1 MKKINLYAMFFF
13 IILIIFHNASAVEL
27 NKDIIIPNEINN
39 KIKKPMNTS
48 IIPPSYYFNL
58 TFKNDSKYD
67 KLNLYRTYDH
77 CMYNAGEESIYLQ
90 AGEEE
95 TQQVEIKNL
104 FGVPLCTGIAK
115 SIVWTATTYFNN
127 SQYKQCV
134 ITLTFS
140 YNPFFYISGYDWYYH
155 VNTESGC
162 DLTVIPDCGGNNCL
176 NNFGTPIADDY
187 NITIAIKDDNNW
199 EPPSITS
206 PKPNS
211 TVENNY
217 ITISGKGRNQDGT
230 LPNIN
235 TSFNS
240 YFYEVQPTGVGDN
253 WEGQLWMPCG
263 ITGTVILEGIDN
275 SGVTFNGPPCGET
288 ITSMQDGQTISAGK
302 YSLSGRV
309 NSDTADDAKR
319 IQVQI
324 TGYNSDGTI
333 YTPAKSYTPDVDT
346 GTGEWRLDGL
356 EAFCSIQYKAS
367 VFSYSSE
374 SQATHH
380 SFLPEI
386 PGKEEVSYSV
396 QNCPPEITSPKPN
409 STVENNYITISGKG
423 RNQDGTLP
431 NINTSFNFY
440 FYEVQPTGVGDNW
453 EGQLW
458 MPCGIT
464 GTVSLEGIDNS
475 GVTFNGPPCGE
486 TITSMQDG
494 QTISAGKYSLSGRV
508 NSDTADDAKRIQ
520 VQITGYNSDGTIYTP
535 AKSYTPDVDTGTG
548 EWKLDGLEA
557 VCFISY
563 KAFVLDHSS
572 ELQSTHQSFLPSVQ
586 GKKEVSYSAQNCPVK
601 ITKPENNELISS
613 TTQDTQNILIE
624 GQAANGST
632 VNISY
637 KHNDY
642 ESPSYSVSPDN
653 NNWRYEIQRMPV
665 GFIMIRAVGRNI
677 SGESIPNNKDEVKI
691 LSSKVF
697 SVKIRNDS
705 VFTEFYGTSMPT
717 IKDDEENLM
726 SGVELSF
733 NRVEFPEE
741 PEEIV
746 SDENGNWTYEYKHYA
761 KRGEYLFTFQESS
774 DNYFYQSRGGKT
786 FKCIGSDRGMNCI
799 NKN

>member
-1 MKKINLYAMFFF
+1 MITL
-13 IILIIFHNASAVEL
+13 
-27 NKDIIIPNEINN
+27 
-39 KIKKPMNTS
+39 
-48 IIPPSYYFNL
+48 
-58 TFKNDSKYD
+58 DSK
-67 KLNLYRTYDH
+67 
-77 CMYNAGEESIYLQ
+77 
-90 AGEEE
+90 
-95 TQQVEIKNL
+95 
-104 FGVPLCTGIAK
+104 
-115 SIVWTATTYFNN
+115 
-127 SQYKQCV
+127 
-134 ITLTFS
+134 
-140 YNPFFYISGYDWYYH
+140 
-155 VNTESGC
+155 
-162 DLTVIPDCGGNNCL
+162 
-176 NNFGTPIADDY
+176 
-187 NITIAIKDDNNW
+187 
-199 EPPSITS
+199 EPPRIIS
-206 PKPNS
+206 PFSNS

-240 YFYEVQPTGVGDN
+240 YFYEVQP
-253 WEGQLWMPCG
+253 
-263 ITGTVILEGIDN
+263 IDN

-431 NINTSFNFY
+431 NINTSFNSY
-440 FYEVQPTGVGDNW
+440 FYEVQPTGVRDNW

-548 EWKLDGLEA
+548 KWRLDGLEA

-563 KAFVLDHSS
+563 QAVVFDHSS
-572 ELQSTHQSFLPSVQ
+572 ELQSIHQSFLPGVQ

-601 ITKPENNELISS
+601 ITNPKNDELISS

-637 KHNDY
+637 KHNY
-642 ESPSYSVSPDN
+642 FESPSYSVSPDN
-653 NNWRYEIQRMPV
+653 NNWRYEVQGVPI
-665 GFIMIRAVGRNI
+665 GFIMVRAVGRNI
-677 SGESIPNNKDEVKI
+677 SGEPIPNNKDEVII

-717 IKDDEENLM
+717 IDDDKGNLM
-726 SGVELSF
+726 SGVDIYF
-733 NRVEFPEE
+733 NIFGD
-741 PEEIV
+741 PEEIL
-746 SDENGNWTYEYKHYA
+746 SDEKGNWTYEYKHYA

-774 DNYFYQSRGGKT
+774 DNYFYKSRGNKT

>member
-27 NKDIIIPNEINN
+27 NKEIIIPNEINN

-199 EPPSITS
+199 EPPS
-206 PKPNS
+206 
-211 TVENNY
+211 
-217 ITISGKGRNQDGT
+217 
-230 LPNIN
+230 
-235 TSFNS
+235 
-240 YFYEVQPTGVGDN
+240 
-253 WEGQLWMPCG
+253 
-263 ITGTVILEGIDN
+263 
-275 SGVTFNGPPCGET
+275 
-288 ITSMQDGQTISAGK
+288 
-302 YSLSGRV
+302 
-309 NSDTADDAKR
+309 
-319 IQVQI
+319 
-324 TGYNSDGTI
+324 
-333 YTPAKSYTPDVDT
+333 
-346 GTGEWRLDGL
+346 
-356 EAFCSIQYKAS
+356 
-367 VFSYSSE
+367 
-374 SQATHH
+374 
-380 SFLPEI
+380 
-386 PGKEEVSYSV
+386 
-396 QNCPPEITSPKPN
+396 ITSPKPN